1 MRKRLRPY
9 LERFWVW
16 LGGEPSLV
24 EIDVAVQPD
33 PGQFV
38 YVVQPGDTLSNVA
51 RRFGTSVWM
60 LADINDLDDPSLV
73 RAGQRLLIPR
83 SGASPSAPSSSFEA
97 ESEPSLETE
106 VGPYLYIVQTGDT
119 LDSIAGRFGVATAAI
134 VEINRLQDADLIR
147 SGQRLLIPGPEPQL
161 EPVSTPFPEVEP
173 SPEMTSPEP
182 EPIPLP
188 WSEFPPEQLAES
200 KPVPK
205 RDAVPK
211 PSSAP
216 TPETE
221 RETTPV
227 LRPDQLY
234 VVQPEDTLLTIARR
248 FNVTLR
254 EIIEA
259 NDIQDS
265 NLIYPGLRLFIPGIV
280 FPPTL
285 ESSPDPAPPEAS
297 SSSRPPDAL
306 WPIPWPDEAIRAI
319 YVSYFALGHEARRRH
334 VSDLLAKTEINALV
348 IDVKGDNGLISYPTS
363 IALAHDIGAAL
374 PSARDLDELMDFF
387 RANNVYTIARIVTF
401 KDHLFARAHPG
412 WALRREVG
420 GLWHDQ
426 GGRAW
431 ADPFVR
437 AAWEYNADLA
447 EEAARF
453 GFDEIQFDSVR
464 FPVSS
469 HEGAPQFSQSSSRE
483 SLVEAITAFLSYVRG
498 RLSSLDVRVAAN
510 VFGYACWHEDAILIG
525 QDIRR
530 MADYLDV
537 LCPKLYP
544 SAFRRGIPGY
554 EYAIAYPYQIVYE
567 SMKRIFDQIGSLDCR
582 VRPWIQDFP
591 DFRFDKRVYG
601 PDEVRAQ
608 MRGSFDGGGDGYM
621 AWDPKNRYTAGA
633 YFQKVGDY
641 PHVGGVEPSGG
652 FV

>member
-24 EIDVAVQPD
+24 EIDVTVQPD
-33 PGQFV
+33 PGHFI

-51 RRFGTSVWM
+51 RRFSTSVWI

-73 RAGQRLLIPR
+73 RAGQRLQIPHP
-83 SGASPSAPSSSFEA
+83 GAPPPAPSSSFEA
-97 ESEPSLETE
+97 QPELSLETE
-106 VGPYLYIVQTGDT
+106 VGPYLYIIQTGDT
-119 LDSIAGRFGVATAAI
+119 LDLIAERFGVATAALI
-134 VEINRLQDADLIR
+134 ETNRLQDPNLIR
-147 SGQRLLIPGPEPQL
+147 SGQRLLIPGPAPQL
-161 EPVSTPFPEVEP
+161 EPESSTPPLQIEPDPESAP
-173 SPEMTSPEP
+173 PEP
-182 EPIPLP
+182 KSIPLP
-188 WSEFPPEQLAES
+188 WPGLLPEQFG
-200 KPVPK
+200 KPTPTPK

-211 PSSAP
+211 PSSTP

-221 RETTPV
+221 RETTAV
-227 LRPDQLY
+227 LQPDQLY

-254 EIIEA
+254 ELIEA
-259 NDIQDS
+259 NDIEDP
-265 NLIYPGLRLFIPGIV
+265 NLIHPGLRLFIPDIAL
-280 FPPTL
+280 PPTEPSSGPMPSEL
-285 ESSPDPAPPEAS
+285 LSSP
-297 SSSRPPDAL
+297 RPPDRS
-306 WPIPWPDEAIRAI
+306 WSIPWPSEAIRAI
-319 YVSYFALGHEARRRH
+319 YVSYFTLGHEARRRH
-334 VSDLLAKTEINALV
+334 ISDLLATTEINALV

-363 IALAHDIGAAL
+363 IALAHEIGAAR
-374 PSARDLDELMDFF
+374 PSARDFDELMDFF

-412 WALRREVG
+412 WALRRGGG

-431 ADPFVR
+431 ADPFAR
-437 AAWEYNADLA
+437 AAWEYYADLA

-469 HEGAPQFSQSSSRE
+469 HEGMPQFSQSSSRE

-498 RLSSLDVRVAAN
+498 RLSSLDVCVAAN

-525 QDIRR
+525 QDIKR

-554 EYAIAYPYQIVYE
+554 EYAVAYPYQIVYE
-567 SMKRIFDQIGSLDCR
+567 SVKRIFDQVSSLECR

-591 DFRFDKRVYG
+591 DFRFDRRVYG
-601 PDEVRAQ
+601 PNEVRAQ

-621 AWDPKNRYTAGA
+621 AWDPQNRYTPAA
-633 YFQKVGDY
+633 YFKKAIDMSLSDDY
-641 PHVGGVEPSGG
+641 N
-652 FV
+652 